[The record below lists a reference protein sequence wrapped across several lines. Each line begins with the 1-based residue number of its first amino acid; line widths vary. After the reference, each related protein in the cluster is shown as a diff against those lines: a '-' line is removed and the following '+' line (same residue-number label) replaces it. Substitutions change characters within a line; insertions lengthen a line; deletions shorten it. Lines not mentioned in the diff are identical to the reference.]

1 MSEAPRIRRPAY
13 TDPATFDQRIGGAD
27 PADIAQAANDSA
39 HALVRQ
45 GRDAADPEVTERFI
59 RLAETEGIDAIAELW
74 SDSPAH
80 SLAGA
85 LWRIYALRAAVQKS
99 PERMSEYYRLGR
111 SASAPTAIAGVA
123 EPPTAEE
130 MTKLADRVLAGM
142 YVGDIDTAF
151 DRAGA
156 FCRVIARGQA
166 LWADERAQ
174 DREGESI
181 QLTSRASQLVTTAE
195 ALETCARR
203 YRAGTLD

>member
-1 MSEAPRIRRPAY
+1 MSHRFRRPAY
-13 TDPATFDQRIGGAD
+13 SDPASFDRREGGAD
-27 PADIAQAANDSA
+27 PADISQAAHDTA
-39 HALVRQ
+39 HALVDQ
-45 GRDAADPEVTERFI
+45 GRSTADPEATERFI
-59 RLAETEGIDAIAELW
+59 RLAETEGIQAIAELW
-74 SDSPAH
+74 AHSPAR

-111 SASAPTAIAGVA
+111 SHSAPAAIAGVP

-130 MTKLADRVLAGM
+130 MTRLADMILAGM
-142 YVGDIDTAF
+142 YAGEVDVAF

-166 LWADERAQ
+166 LWADSERGHAEE
-174 DREGESI
+174 DPNR
-181 QLTSRASQLVTTAE
+181 LTAKANQLVRTAE
-195 ALETCARR
+195 ELESSARA